1 MCCVI
6 VRSLIFQRRNL
17 QDKSVSI
24 HAASLWLQLEF
35 VENGPMAK
43 ECGQGREEAG
53 TVLAESEIFVRL
65 AQETTLVVEG

>member
-6 VRSLIFQRRNL
+6 VHSLVFQKHNL

-43 ECGQGREEAG
+43 ECGQGRG
-53 TVLAESEIFVRL
+53 SRISSC
-65 AQETTLVVEG
+65 